1 MFARILSAIAL
12 LATVS
17 ITAEGQAGPP
27 SKVIFT
33 GGRGNISNTVAIPAN
48 AAVVWTSGTVPSVAD
63 TSAPAGSRARYG
75 DTKTQAISVLK
86 AIEAR
91 LKEHGLGMKD
101 VVYLRAYLVPDKEK
115 GGTIDVQGWNE
126 AYGQFSTSDNPVKP
140 ARFHSWCRGLVNSRW
155 LVEIEASGVP
165 PEPIRER
172 KPAPESGQVFFGGGW
187 TRGAARSW
195 RASTVTPAV
204 ANVTPRDAASR
215 EMRSSER

>member
-1 MFARILSAIAL
+1 MFARVFSAIAL

-27 SKVIFT
+27 SKVVFT

-63 TSAPAGSRARYG
+63 TSAPADSRARYG
-75 DTKTQAISVLK
+75 DTKTQAVSVLK

-115 GGTIDVQGWNE
+115 GGTIDTMGWNA
-126 AYGQFSTSDNPVKP
+126 AYGEFFNNATNPVKP
-140 ARFHSWCRGLVNSRW
+140 ARSTVGVLALVNAAW
-155 LVEIEASGVP
+155 LVEIEAFAVFP
-165 PEPIRER
+165 P
-172 KPAPESGQVFFGGGW
+172 Q
-187 TRGAARSW
+187 
-195 RASTVTPAV
+195 
-204 ANVTPRDAASR
+204 
-215 EMRSSER
+215 